1 MTTDQPHEDRAA
13 MEAAWDALTRR
24 FMVEWPTDQQAFG
37 AGWQARGAYER
48 EQVEQA
54 PACGN
59 GAPGVR
65 GLVCVLGPGHAGLHY
80 SRERYGWHAALAET
94 ATEPEEQR

>member
-1 MTTDQPHEDRAA
+1 MPDQPHEERAA
-13 MEAAWDALTRR
+13 MESAMNTAIGDGHNPIVKARY
-24 FMVEWPTDQQAFG
+24 AFEV
-37 AGWQARGAYER
+37 GWQARGAYER